1 MGEATNKAIM
11 IGVGLFVT
19 LMIVSGIMFIFSQM
33 KEVYKQVGTTDTTI
47 GNRFGEYASYNNTQV
62 TGLDVINCA
71 NKYYNE
77 NLVVIMYI
85 NVEVNTQ
92 DGLTYLDNQ
101 YNNGFLLYEDLF
113 NSIVEEVEYDGL
125 IKTRITFTK
134 I

>member
-62 TGLDVINCA
+62 TGLAKTESVPAASKIKSISDFALERMRCINLGTTITVFSR
-71 NKYYNE
+71 YR
-77 NLVVIMYI
+77 
-85 NVEVNTQ
+85 TPWR
-92 DGLTYLDNQ
+92 
-101 YNNGFLLYEDLF
+101 FLMHWH
-113 NSIVEEVEYDGL
+113 
-125 IKTRITFTK
+125 TK
-134 I
+134 GTKE

>member
-77 NLVVIMYI
+77 NFVVVSYMGRD
-85 NVEVNTQ
+85 VNNAEGIQ
-92 DGLTYLDNQ
+92 YLEQQLNSGFLTYDQ
-101 YNNGFLLYEDLF
+101 KYS
-113 NSIVEEVEYDGL
+113 SIAEEVEYDGL
-125 IKTRITFTK
+125 MKTRITFTR